1 MTKILFKEKNIF
13 AVLKARKNTS
23 KMLTWIK
30 YWIINWRESKFFNK
44 MSKKVQKINKQIK
57 YKKVKTQII
66 LFTINS
72 LEECLNSMEEIKF

>member
-1 MTKILFKEKNIF
+1 MKMNKLSKTILSTVEYSTYPQFPDTKIKKILMTKILFKEKNIF

-44 MSKKVQKINKQIK
+44 MSKKV
-57 YKKVKTQII
+57 
-66 LFTINS
+66 
-72 LEECLNSMEEIKF
+72 

>member
-23 KMLTWIK
+23 KMLTWTK

-44 MSKKVQKINKQIK
+44 MSKKV
-57 YKKVKTQII
+57 
-66 LFTINS
+66 
-72 LEECLNSMEEIKF
+72 